1 MAMQFEGHGI
11 IRSQSSTQKVM
22 HYHLNIELILPGS
35 IISLQNHFAMP
46 CNLVKQN
53 YIEFGWIAYYLEKII
68 RVHHKHIF
76 QPNFYLFNNHFI
88 SLISHQKCLM
98 EYLISHPSIPIIF
111 FSERPKKKK
120 KKKTINELYLQRKSF
135 CLYGIANEYITF
147 IFLTL
152 SLNWKLFK

>member
-1 MAMQFEGHGI
+1 MQFEGHGI

-120 KKKTINELYLQRKSF
+120 KSINELYLQRKSF